1 MDDKRAEINREIDK
15 PMDGLNPDWI
25 ESQVDELF
33 SEEGYTVK
41 ISKREI
47 RKSANSIIRQGKNKE
62 SKRTYSLFSKRLAT
76 CMAVVIIV
84 GLTIAVSANTSF
96 IADGIKWLN
105 DKFNIYTEVPSDSDS
120 KFSDDINNLFNNNVY
135 KLPRSIPDTFS
146 ATDFY
151 TNQRSKECTDIC
163 FQMIGNQ
170 QSMNFIISDYT
181 NSDAVSA
188 TIPSVNTNLRTQLQV
203 GDITVS
209 VFNIDEAYTAYYIC
223 GNTAYQISGNMPY
236 DDFIDILKSI
246 N

>member
-1 MDDKRAEINREIDK
+1 
-15 PMDGLNPDWI
+15 
-25 ESQVDELF
+25 
-33 SEEGYTVK
+33 
-41 ISKREI
+41 
-47 RKSANSIIRQGKNKE
+47 
-62 SKRTYSLFSKRLAT
+62 
-76 CMAVVIIV
+76 
-84 GLTIAVSANTSF
+84 
-96 IADGIKWLN
+96 
-105 DKFNIYTEVPSDSDS
+105 
-120 KFSDDINNLFNNNVY
+120 
-135 KLPRSIPDTFS
+135 
-146 ATDFY
+146 
-151 TNQRSKECTDIC
+151 
-163 FQMIGNQ
+163 MIGNQ